1 MAEKQVRISNFIN
14 SLGCHNSLSGLLKI
28 DLSSV
33 FPIKVL
39 SLKPTCDNNQGAD
52 AEICK

>member
-1 MAEKQVRISNFIN
+1 MRISNLEN
-14 SLGCHNSLSGLLKI
+14 SLGCHNSLPGLLKI

-33 FPIKVL
+33 FPIKAL
-39 SLKPTCDNNQGAD
+39 SLKPTCDNNQEAD